1 MNTIK
6 KIAILGSTGSIGKT
20 VLKIISRD
28 IKNFKILL
36 LTANKNYKELLKEIT
51 TFILDVD
58 GVLTNGKILVTSK
71 GKMLR
76 EMNTKDGFIIKY
88 ALDKGFKIFIIS
100 GGTNK
105 AVKERLKDLGI
116 EEIFLGEHTKKDTYE
131 KLIKKYNLKRN
142 EIVYMGDDIPDIPVM
157 KKIGV
162 PCCPNDAV
170 PDVKQISIYISKKN
184 GGQGCVRDIIEQT
197 LRVQNK
203 WLT

>member
-1 MNTIK
+1 ME
-6 KIAILGSTGSIGKT
+6 
-20 VLKIISRD
+20 
-28 IKNFKILL
+28 
-36 LTANKNYKELLKEIT
+36 NKNYKELLKKIT

-58 GVLTNGKILVTSK
+58 GVLTNGKILITSK

-105 AVKERLKDLGI
+105 GVKERLKDLGI
-116 EEIFLGEHTKKDTYE
+116 DEIFLGDHTKKDTYE
-131 KLIKKYNLKRN
+131 KLIKKYNLQKN

-170 PDVKQISIYISKKN
+170 PDVKQISIYVSKKN
-184 GGQGCVRDIIEQT
+184 GGEGCVRDIIEQT

>member
-1 MNTIK
+1 ME
-6 KIAILGSTGSIGKT
+6 
-20 VLKIISRD
+20 
-28 IKNFKILL
+28 
-36 LTANKNYKELLKEIT
+36 NKNYKELLKEIT

-105 AVKERLKDLGI
+105 GVKERLKDLGI

-170 PDVKQISIYISKKN
+170 QDVKQISIYISKKN

>member
-1 MNTIK
+1 M
-6 KIAILGSTGSIGKT
+6 G
-20 VLKIISRD
+20 
-28 IKNFKILL
+28 
-36 LTANKNYKELLKEIT
+36 NKNYKELLKKIGI
-51 TFILDVD
+51 FILDVD

-88 ALDKGFKIFIIS
+88 ALDEGFKIFIIS

-105 AVKERLKDLGI
+105 GVRERLKDLGI
-116 EEIFLGEHTKKDTYE
+116 EEIFLGKDSKNSTYE
-131 KLIKKYNLKRN
+131 MIIKKHNLNEN
-142 EIVYMGDDIPDIPVM
+142 EILYMGDDVPDIPVM
-157 KKIGV
+157 KKVGV

-203 WLT
+203 WIS

>member
-1 MNTIK
+1 ME
-6 KIAILGSTGSIGKT
+6 
-20 VLKIISRD
+20 
-28 IKNFKILL
+28 
-36 LTANKNYKELLKEIT
+36 NKNYKELLKEIT

-105 AVKERLKDLGI
+105 GVKERLKDLGI
-116 EEIFLGEHTKKDTYE
+116 EEIFLGEHTKKDTYD
-131 KLIKKYNLKRN
+131 KLIKKYNLKKN

-170 PDVKQISIYISKKN
+170 PDVKQISIYISKKD

>member
-1 MNTIK
+1 ME
-6 KIAILGSTGSIGKT
+6 
-20 VLKIISRD
+20 
-28 IKNFKILL
+28 
-36 LTANKNYKELLKEIT
+36 NKNYKELLKEVT

-105 AVKERLKDLGI
+105 GVKERLKDLGI
-116 EEIFLGEHTKKDTYE
+116 EEIFLGEHTKKDTYD
-131 KLIKKYNLKRN
+131 KLIKKYNLKKN

>member
-1 MNTIK
+1 M
-6 KIAILGSTGSIGKT
+6 
-20 VLKIISRD
+20 R
-28 IKNFKILL
+28 
-36 LTANKNYKELLKEIT
+36 NKNYKELLKKIT

-88 ALDKGFKIFIIS
+88 ALDEGFKIFIIS

-105 AVKERLKDLGI
+105 GVRERLKDLGI
-116 EEIFLGEHTKKDTYE
+116 EEIFLGKDSKNSTYDM
-131 KLIKKYNLKRN
+131 LIKKHNLNEN
-142 EIVYMGDDIPDIPVM
+142 EILYMGDDIPDMPVM

-203 WLT
+203 WLS

>member
-1 MNTIK
+1 ME
-6 KIAILGSTGSIGKT
+6 
-20 VLKIISRD
+20 
-28 IKNFKILL
+28 
-36 LTANKNYKELLKEIT
+36 NKNYKELLKEIT

-76 EMNTKDGFIIKY
+76 EMNTKDGFVIKY

-105 AVKERLKDLGI
+105 GVKERLKDLGI
-116 EEIFLGEHTKKDTYE
+116 EEIFLGEHTKKDTYD
-131 KLIKKYNLKRN
+131 KLIKKYDLKKN

>member
-1 MNTIK
+1 ME
-6 KIAILGSTGSIGKT
+6 
-20 VLKIISRD
+20 
-28 IKNFKILL
+28 
-36 LTANKNYKELLKEIT
+36 NKNYKKLLKEIT

-105 AVKERLKDLGI
+105 GVKERLKDLGI
-116 EEIFLGEHTKKDTYE
+116 EEIFLGEHTKKDIYD
-131 KLIKKYNLKRN
+131 KLIKKYSLKEK

>member
-1 MNTIK
+1 
-6 KIAILGSTGSIGKT
+6 
-20 VLKIISRD
+20 
-28 IKNFKILL
+28 
-36 LTANKNYKELLKEIT
+36 
-51 TFILDVD
+51 
-58 GVLTNGKILVTSK
+58 
-71 GKMLR
+71 
-76 EMNTKDGFIIKY
+76 MNTKDGFIIKY

-105 AVKERLKDLGI
+105 GVKERLKDLGI
-116 EEIFLGEHTKKDTYE
+116 EEIFLGEHTKKDTYD
-131 KLIKKYNLKRN
+131 KLIKKYNLKKN

-170 PDVKQISIYISKKN
+170 PDVKQISTYISKKN

>member
-1 MNTIK
+1 ME
-6 KIAILGSTGSIGKT
+6 
-20 VLKIISRD
+20 
-28 IKNFKILL
+28 
-36 LTANKNYKELLKEIT
+36 NKNYKELLKEIT

-105 AVKERLKDLGI
+105 GVKERLKDLGI
-116 EEIFLGEHTKKDTYE
+116 EEIFLGEHTKKDTYD

>member
-1 MNTIK
+1 M
-6 KIAILGSTGSIGKT
+6 G
-20 VLKIISRD
+20 
-28 IKNFKILL
+28 
-36 LTANKNYKELLKEIT
+36 NKNYKELLKKIGI
-51 TFILDVD
+51 FILDVD

-105 AVKERLKDLGI
+105 GVRERLKDLGI
-116 EEIFLGEHTKKDTYE
+116 EEIFLGKDSKNSTYE
-131 KLIKKYNLKRN
+131 MLIKKHNLNEN
-142 EIVYMGDDIPDIPVM
+142 EILYMGDDVPDIPVM
-157 KKIGV
+157 KKVGV

-203 WLT
+203 WIS

>member
-1 MNTIK
+1 ME
-6 KIAILGSTGSIGKT
+6 
-20 VLKIISRD
+20 
-28 IKNFKILL
+28 
-36 LTANKNYKELLKEIT
+36 NKNYKELLKKIT

-58 GVLTNGKILVTSK
+58 GVLTNGKILITSK

-105 AVKERLKDLGI
+105 GVKERLKDLGI
-116 EEIFLGEHTKKDTYE
+116 DEIFLGDHAKKDTYE
-131 KLIKKYNLKRN
+131 KLIKKYNLQKN

-170 PDVKQISIYISKKN
+170 PDVKQISIYVSKKN
-184 GGQGCVRDIIEQT
+184 GGEGCVRDIIEQT

>member
-1 MNTIK
+1 ME
-6 KIAILGSTGSIGKT
+6 
-20 VLKIISRD
+20 
-28 IKNFKILL
+28 
-36 LTANKNYKELLKEIT
+36 NKNYKELLKEIT

-105 AVKERLKDLGI
+105 GVKERLKDLGI
-116 EEIFLGEHTKKDTYE
+116 EEIFLGEHTKKDTYD
-131 KLIKKYNLKRN
+131 KLIKKYNLKKN

-170 PDVKQISIYISKKN
+170 PDVKQISIYISKKD

-203 WLT
+203 WIS

>member
-1 MNTIK
+1 ME
-6 KIAILGSTGSIGKT
+6 
-20 VLKIISRD
+20 
-28 IKNFKILL
+28 
-36 LTANKNYKELLKEIT
+36 NKNYKELLKEIT

-76 EMNTKDGFIIKY
+76 EMNIKDGFIIKY

-105 AVKERLKDLGI
+105 GVKERLKDLGI
-116 EEIFLGEHTKKDTYE
+116 EEIFLGEHTKKDTYD
-131 KLIKKYNLKRN
+131 KLIKKYNLKKN

>member
-1 MNTIK
+1 M
-6 KIAILGSTGSIGKT
+6 G
-20 VLKIISRD
+20 
-28 IKNFKILL
+28 
-36 LTANKNYKELLKEIT
+36 NKNYKELLKKIT

-58 GVLTNGKILVTSK
+58 GVLTNGKILITSK

-88 ALDKGFKIFIIS
+88 ALDEGFKIFIIS

-105 AVKERLKDLGI
+105 GVRERLKDLGI
-116 EEIFLGEHTKKDTYE
+116 EEIFLGKDSKNSTYE
-131 KLIKKYNLKRN
+131 MLIKKHNLNEN
-142 EIVYMGDDIPDIPVM
+142 EILYMGDDVPDIPVM
-157 KKIGV
+157 KKVGV

-203 WLT
+203 WIS

>member
-1 MNTIK
+1 ME
-6 KIAILGSTGSIGKT
+6 
-20 VLKIISRD
+20 
-28 IKNFKILL
+28 
-36 LTANKNYKELLKEIT
+36 NKNYKELLKEIT

-105 AVKERLKDLGI
+105 GVKERLKDLGI
-116 EEIFLGEHTKKDTYE
+116 EEIFLGEHTKKDTYD
-131 KLIKKYNLKRN
+131 KLIKKYNLKKN

-203 WLT
+203 WIT

>member
-1 MNTIK
+1 ME
-6 KIAILGSTGSIGKT
+6 
-20 VLKIISRD
+20 
-28 IKNFKILL
+28 
-36 LTANKNYKELLKEIT
+36 NKNYKKLLKKIT

-58 GVLTNGKILVTSK
+58 GVLTNGKILITSK

-105 AVKERLKDLGI
+105 GVKERLKDLGI
-116 EEIFLGEHTKKDTYE
+116 DEIFLGDHTKKDTYE
-131 KLIKKYNLKRN
+131 KLIKKYNLQKN

-170 PDVKQISIYISKKN
+170 PDVKQISIYVSKKN
-184 GGQGCVRDIIEQT
+184 GGEGCVRDIIEQT

>member
-1 MNTIK
+1 ME
-6 KIAILGSTGSIGKT
+6 
-20 VLKIISRD
+20 
-28 IKNFKILL
+28 
-36 LTANKNYKELLKEIT
+36 NKNYKELLKKIT

-105 AVKERLKDLGI
+105 GVKERLKDLGI
-116 EEIFLGEHTKKDTYE
+116 EEIFLGEHTKKDTYD
-131 KLIKKYNLKRN
+131 KLIKKYNLKKN

-157 KKIGV
+157 KEIGV

>member
-1 MNTIK
+1 ME
-6 KIAILGSTGSIGKT
+6 
-20 VLKIISRD
+20 
-28 IKNFKILL
+28 
-36 LTANKNYKELLKEIT
+36 NKNYKELLKEIT

-105 AVKERLKDLGI
+105 GVKERLKDLGI
-116 EEIFLGEHTKKDTYE
+116 EEIFLGEHTKKDTYD
-131 KLIKKYNLKRN
+131 KLIRKYNLKKN

-184 GGQGCVRDIIEQT
+184 GGQGCIRDIIEQT

>member
-1 MNTIK
+1 ME
-6 KIAILGSTGSIGKT
+6 
-20 VLKIISRD
+20 
-28 IKNFKILL
+28 
-36 LTANKNYKELLKEIT
+36 NKNYKELLKEIT

-105 AVKERLKDLGI
+105 GVKERLKELGI
-116 EEIFLGEHTKKDTYE
+116 EEIFLGEHTKKDTYD
-131 KLIKKYNLKRN
+131 KLIKKYNLKKN
-142 EIVYMGDDIPDIPVM
+142 EIVYMGDDIPDIPAM

>member
-1 MNTIK
+1 ME
-6 KIAILGSTGSIGKT
+6 
-20 VLKIISRD
+20 
-28 IKNFKILL
+28 
-36 LTANKNYKELLKEIT
+36 NKNYKKLLKEIT

-105 AVKERLKDLGI
+105 GVKERLKDLGI
-116 EEIFLGEHTKKDTYE
+116 EEIFLGEHTKKDTYD
-131 KLIKKYNLKRN
+131 KLIKKYNLKKN

>member
-1 MNTIK
+1 ME
-6 KIAILGSTGSIGKT
+6 
-20 VLKIISRD
+20 
-28 IKNFKILL
+28 
-36 LTANKNYKELLKEIT
+36 NKNYKELIKKVT

-88 ALDKGFKIFIIS
+88 ALEKGFKIFIIS

-105 AVKERLKDLGI
+105 GVKERLKDLGI
-116 EEIFLGEHTKKDTYE
+116 DEIFLGEHRKKNTYE
-131 KLIKKYNLKRN
+131 KLIKKYNLKKN

-170 PDVKQISIYISKKN
+170 PDVKQVSIYVSRRN
-184 GGQGCVRDIIEQT
+184 GGEGCVRDIIEQT

-203 WLT
+203 WIT

>member
-1 MNTIK
+1 ME
-6 KIAILGSTGSIGKT
+6 
-20 VLKIISRD
+20 
-28 IKNFKILL
+28 
-36 LTANKNYKELLKEIT
+36 NKNYKELLKEIT

-58 GVLTNGKILVTSK
+58 GVLTNGRILVTSK

-105 AVKERLKDLGI
+105 GVKERLKDLGI
-116 EEIFLGEHTKKDTYE
+116 EEIFLGEHTKKNTYD
-131 KLIKKYNLKRN
+131 KLIKKYNLKKN

-170 PDVKQISIYISKKN
+170 PDVKQISIYISKKD

>member
-1 MNTIK
+1 MK
-6 KIAILGSTGSIGKT
+6 
-20 VLKIISRD
+20 D
-28 IKNFKILL
+28 
-36 LTANKNYKELLKEIT
+36 KNYKELLKKIT

-58 GVLTNGKILVTSK
+58 GVLTNGKILVTTK

-88 ALDKGFKIFIIS
+88 AIDKGFKVFIIS
-100 GGTNK
+100 GGTNEG
-105 AVKERLKDLGI
+105 VKERLKDLGI
-116 EEIFLGEHTKKDTYE
+116 NEIFLGEHIKNNTYK
-131 KLIKKYNLKRN
+131 KLIKKYKLNKN
-142 EIVYMGDDIPDIPVM
+142 EIVYMGDDVPDIPVM

-170 PDVKQISIYISKKN
+170 PDVKRISIYVSKKN
-184 GGQGCVRDIIEQT
+184 GGEGCVRDIIEQT

>member
-1 MNTIK
+1 M
-6 KIAILGSTGSIGKT
+6 G
-20 VLKIISRD
+20 
-28 IKNFKILL
+28 
-36 LTANKNYKELLKEIT
+36 NKNYKELLKKIG

-88 ALDKGFKIFIIS
+88 ALDEGFKIFIIS

-105 AVKERLKDLGI
+105 GVRERLKDLGV
-116 EEIFLGEHTKKDTYE
+116 EEIFLGKDSKNSTYE
-131 KLIKKYNLKRN
+131 MLIKKHNLNEN
-142 EIVYMGDDIPDIPVM
+142 EILYMGDDVPDIPVM
-157 KKIGV
+157 KKVGV

-203 WLT
+203 WIS

>member
-1 MNTIK
+1 ME
-6 KIAILGSTGSIGKT
+6 
-20 VLKIISRD
+20 
-28 IKNFKILL
+28 
-36 LTANKNYKELLKEIT
+36 NKNYKKLLKEIT

-105 AVKERLKDLGI
+105 GVKERLKDLGI
-116 EEIFLGEHTKKDTYE
+116 EEIFLGEHTKKDTYD
-131 KLIKKYNLKRN
+131 KLIKKYNLKKN

-170 PDVKQISIYISKKN
+170 PDVKQMSIYISKKN

>member
-1 MNTIK
+1 ME
-6 KIAILGSTGSIGKT
+6 
-20 VLKIISRD
+20 
-28 IKNFKILL
+28 
-36 LTANKNYKELLKEIT
+36 NKNYKELLKKIT

-105 AVKERLKDLGI
+105 GVKERLKDLGI
-116 EEIFLGEHTKKDTYE
+116 DEIFLGDHTKKDTYE
-131 KLIKKYNLKRN
+131 KLIKKYNLQKN

-170 PDVKQISIYISKKN
+170 PDVKQISIYVSKKN
-184 GGQGCVRDIIEQT
+184 GGEGCVRDIIEQT

-203 WLT
+203 WFT

>member
-1 MNTIK
+1 ME
-6 KIAILGSTGSIGKT
+6 
-20 VLKIISRD
+20 
-28 IKNFKILL
+28 
-36 LTANKNYKELLKEIT
+36 NKNYKELLKEIT

-105 AVKERLKDLGI
+105 GVKERLKDLGI
-116 EEIFLGEHTKKDTYE
+116 EEIFLGEHTKKDTYD
-131 KLIKKYNLKRN
+131 KLIKKYNLKKD

>member
-1 MNTIK
+1 ME
-6 KIAILGSTGSIGKT
+6 
-20 VLKIISRD
+20 
-28 IKNFKILL
+28 
-36 LTANKNYKELLKEIT
+36 NKNYKELLKEIT

-105 AVKERLKDLGI
+105 GVKERLKDLGI
-116 EEIFLGEHTKKDTYE
+116 EEIFLGEHTKKDTYN
-131 KLIKKYNLKRN
+131 KLIKKYNLKKN

-170 PDVKQISIYISKKN
+170 QDVKQISIYISKKN

>member
-1 MNTIK
+1 M
-6 KIAILGSTGSIGKT
+6 G
-20 VLKIISRD
+20 
-28 IKNFKILL
+28 
-36 LTANKNYKELLKEIT
+36 NKNYKELLKKIG

-58 GVLTNGKILVTSK
+58 GVLTNGNILVTSK

-88 ALDKGFKIFIIS
+88 ALDEGFKIFIIS

-105 AVKERLKDLGI
+105 GVRERLKDLGI
-116 EEIFLGEHTKKDTYE
+116 EEIFLGKDSKNSTYE
-131 KLIKKYNLKRN
+131 MLIKKYNLNEN
-142 EIVYMGDDIPDIPVM
+142 EILYMGDDVPDIPVM
-157 KKIGV
+157 KKVGV

-203 WLT
+203 WIS

>member
-1 MNTIK
+1 M
-6 KIAILGSTGSIGKT
+6 G
-20 VLKIISRD
+20 
-28 IKNFKILL
+28 
-36 LTANKNYKELLKEIT
+36 NKNYKELLKKIG

-88 ALDKGFKIFIIS
+88 ALDEGFKIFIIS

-105 AVKERLKDLGI
+105 GVRERLKDLGI
-116 EEIFLGEHTKKDTYE
+116 EEIFLGKDSKNSTYE
-131 KLIKKYNLKRN
+131 MLIKKHNLNEN
-142 EIVYMGDDIPDIPVM
+142 EILYMGDDVPDIPVM
-157 KKIGV
+157 KKVGV

-203 WLT
+203 WIS

>member
-1 MNTIK
+1 ME
-6 KIAILGSTGSIGKT
+6 
-20 VLKIISRD
+20 
-28 IKNFKILL
+28 
-36 LTANKNYKELLKEIT
+36 NKNYKELLKEIT

-105 AVKERLKDLGI
+105 GVKERLKDLGI
-116 EEIFLGEHTKKDTYE
+116 EEIFLGEHTKKDTYD
-131 KLIKKYNLKRN
+131 KLIKKYNLKKN

-170 PDVKQISIYISKKN
+170 PDVKRISIYISKKN

>member
-1 MNTIK
+1 ME
-6 KIAILGSTGSIGKT
+6 
-20 VLKIISRD
+20 
-28 IKNFKILL
+28 
-36 LTANKNYKELLKEIT
+36 NKNYKELLKEIT

-105 AVKERLKDLGI
+105 GVKERLKDLGI

-170 PDVKQISIYISKKN
+170 PDVKQMSIYISKKN

>member
-1 MNTIK
+1 ME
-6 KIAILGSTGSIGKT
+6 
-20 VLKIISRD
+20 
-28 IKNFKILL
+28 
-36 LTANKNYKELLKEIT
+36 NKNYKELLKKIT

-58 GVLTNGKILVTSK
+58 GVLTDGKILITSK

-105 AVKERLKDLGI
+105 GVKERLKDLGI
-116 EEIFLGEHTKKDTYE
+116 DEIFLGDHAKKDTYE
-131 KLIKKYNLKRN
+131 KLIKKYNLQKN

-170 PDVKQISIYISKKN
+170 PDVKQISIYVSKKN
-184 GGQGCVRDIIEQT
+184 GGEGCVRDIIEQT

>member
-1 MNTIK
+1 ME
-6 KIAILGSTGSIGKT
+6 
-20 VLKIISRD
+20 
-28 IKNFKILL
+28 
-36 LTANKNYKELLKEIT
+36 NKNYKELLKKVT

-88 ALDKGFKIFIIS
+88 ALEKGFKIFIIS

-105 AVKERLKDLGI
+105 GVKERLKDLGI
-116 EEIFLGEHTKKDTYE
+116 DEIFLGEHRKKNTYE
-131 KLIKKYNLKRN
+131 KLIKKYNLKKN

-170 PDVKQISIYISKKN
+170 PDVKQISVYVSKKN

-197 LRVQNK
+197 LRVQDK
-203 WLT
+203 WIT